1 MGAMKDLDL
10 SMEDAGIDI
19 DWHDTFTV
27 IRDPRGSVVIMG
39 ANQEEIAYRTLREL
53 TKKGN

>member
-1 MGAMKDLDL
+1 MGAMKDLAL
-10 SMEDAGIDI
+10 SIEDANVDI

-27 IRDPRGSVVIMG
+27 IRNPTGSVIIMG
-39 ANQEEIAYRTLREL
+39 ANQEEIAYRTVRQL

>member
-1 MGAMKDLDL
+1 MGAMKDLAL
-10 SMEDAGIDI
+10 SMQDAGINI